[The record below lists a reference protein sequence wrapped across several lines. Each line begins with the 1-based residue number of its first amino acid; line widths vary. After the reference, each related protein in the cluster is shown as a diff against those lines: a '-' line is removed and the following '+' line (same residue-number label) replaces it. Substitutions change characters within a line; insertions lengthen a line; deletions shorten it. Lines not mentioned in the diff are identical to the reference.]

1 MTKLELFKELAKPD
15 SNGMSR
21 VVYRSEFV
29 GKYKSLYT
37 ENGLSWGRQ
46 DLFPY
51 ILATKKQGGKII
63 SYQCVG
69 FNNVPDKSI
78 RTEITRVLNKKR
90 CLLLGTSKAEA
101 DHKNGR
107 YNNPRVN
114 NKETQKLGDFQP
126 LGQAANKAKRQAC
139 KNCKKTN
146 QRFDAKILGF
156 EKSFSAGGRE
166 YLQSPDGCI
175 GCFWYDV
182 RDFQKKIKII

>member
-1 MTKLELFKELAKPD
+1 MTKLDLFKELAKPD
-15 SNGMSR
+15 INGISR
-21 VVYRSEFV
+21 VVHRSEFV

-46 DLFPY
+46 DVFPY
-51 ILATKKQGGKII
+51 ILKTKKDGVRII

-69 FNNVPDKSI
+69 FNKVANKSI
-78 RTEITRVLNKKR
+78 RKEIIETMNKKK
-90 CLLLGTSKAEA
+90 CLLLGTSKPET

-114 NKETQKLGDFQP
+114 NKKTQKLSDFQP

-139 KNCKKTN
+139 KNCKRKN
-146 QRFDAKILGF
+146 QRFDAKTLGF
-156 EKSFSAGGRE
+156 VKSFSEGGKE
-166 YLQSPDGCI
+166 YLESPDGCI

>member
-1 MTKLELFKELAKPD
+1 MTKLDLFKELARPD
-15 SNGMSR
+15 SNGKSR
-21 VVYRSEFV
+21 WVDRSEFV

-46 DLFPY
+46 DSFPY
-51 ILATKKQGGKII
+51 ILDLKRDNKRIV
-63 SYQCVG
+63 SYKCVG
-69 FNNVPDKSI
+69 FNKVPNKSI
-78 RTEITRVLNKKR
+78 RKEIVNSIIKKR
-90 CLLLGTSKAEA
+90 CILLGTSKPEA

-114 NKETQKLGDFQP
+114 NKTTQKHSDFQP
-126 LGQAANKAKRQAC
+126 LGQAANKAKRQSC

-156 EKSFSAGGRE
+156 EKSFSEGEKE
-166 YLQSPDGCI
+166 YLESPDGCI

>member
-15 SNGMSR
+15 KKGFSR
-21 VVYRSEFV
+21 PVLRKEFV

-46 DLFPY
+46 DSFPY
-51 ILATKKQGGKII
+51 LLELKREGKKIV

-69 FNNVPDKSI
+69 FNKVPDKTIKKEIKDSI
-78 RTEITRVLNKKR
+78 LKKR
-90 CLLLGTSKAEA
+90 CLLLGTKYPEA

-114 NKETQKLGDFQP
+114 NKLTQRKDDFQP
-126 LGQAANKAKRQAC
+126 LGQAANKAKRQIC
-139 KNCKKTN
+139 KTCKATN
-146 QRFDAKILGF
+146 KRFDAKILGF
-156 EKSFSAGGRE
+156 EKSFLFGDSN
-166 YLQSPDGCI
+166 YLESPDGCI

-182 RDFQKKIKII
+182 REFQKNIKII

>member
-1 MTKLELFKELAKPD
+1 MTKLELFKELARPD
-15 SNGMSR
+15 SNGISR
-21 VVYRSEFV
+21 VVHRSEFV

-46 DLFPY
+46 DIFPY
-51 ILATKKQGGKII
+51 ILNCKREGKKIV
-63 SYQCVG
+63 SYQCAG
-69 FNNVPDKSI
+69 FNRVPDKSI
-78 RTEITRVLNKKR
+78 RKEIINILNKKK
-90 CLLLGTSKAEA
+90 CLLLGTSKPEA

-114 NKETQKLGDFQP
+114 NKTTQKLSDFQP

-139 KNCKKTN
+139 KNCKRKN
-146 QRFDAKILGF
+146 QRFDAKTLGF
-156 EKSFSAGGRE
+156 VKSFSEGGKE
-166 YLQSPDGCI
+166 YLESPDGCI